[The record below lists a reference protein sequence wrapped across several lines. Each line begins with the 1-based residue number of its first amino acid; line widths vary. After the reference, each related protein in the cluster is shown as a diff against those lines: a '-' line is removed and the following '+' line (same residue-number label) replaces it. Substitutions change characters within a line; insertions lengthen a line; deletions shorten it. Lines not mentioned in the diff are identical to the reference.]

1 LALSKR
7 VTCPPCGA
15 IIQGETDDDLVA
27 KLQQHS
33 RDEHG
38 MSLSRD
44 QILAMAAS
52 LRTGLTSRMSQ

>member
-1 LALSKR
+1 MAKR

-15 IIQGETDDDLVA
+15 IIHGESDDDLVA
-27 KLQQHS
+27 KLQKHS

-44 QILAMAAS
+44 QILAMSAS
-52 LRTGLTSRMSQ
+52 LRTGVTPRSSP